1 MDEPSFLPGLR
12 GSVSESII
20 GLDVG
25 TTVAKAV
32 LFDPSGSPVSGQSP
46 SGSSP
51 SGRSPAGIEL
61 RVAGQAYRL
70 HIPRPGWV
78 ELEPEDV
85 WQATLQVLR
94 AAASGAPSGTRIR
107 AISLATQ
114 GGTLIP
120 CRADG
125 TPTHRAITWMDQRSQ
140 DLAARW
146 RAEGVADRVR
156 QISGWSPEPGLP
168 LLTIGWLRQARPS
181 VFATTERFL
190 SVNDFLAQ
198 RLTGRTATNPSM
210 AGEML
215 LTDVAT
221 GQWSEELYG
230 LVGIGPGQLSPI
242 LPSEAPLGT
251 LLPDVAD
258 LVGLD
263 PQALVIN
270 GGQDHSCEALALGMT
285 SKGAGLLA
293 CGTAWVINGIAES
306 PSVDAI
312 PASMDLNHH
321 VVPGRWVVSQ
331 FLGGLGA
338 CLEWWLNQC
347 GPGWDLSMRSQR
359 TGQQAS
365 EKRDALWA
373 STNEALCGTVP
384 GCAGLVYLPQT
395 GARQVPG
402 AMQQGG
408 FAGLRLD
415 HSRAD
420 MGRAIM
426 EGAAYEL
433 RWALERLQRAGKAI
447 DEMWMIGGATESPLW
462 PQIVADVTGVP
473 LSLTQYAHGPAL
485 GAAILAG
492 MGLGIFD
499 SLEAGLAA
507 FRVSARTIEPGATHA
522 PAYDRQFAIY
532 QRLARSLAA

>member
-1 MDEPSFLPGLR
+1 
-12 GSVSESII
+12 VSESII

-32 LFDPSGSPVSGQSP
+32 LFDPSGTNPSGQA
-46 SGSSP
+46 P
-51 SGRSPAGIEL
+51 SGRASSGQAPSGAEL

-70 HIPRPGWV
+70 HTPRPGWA
-78 ELEPEDV
+78 ELDPDDI
-85 WQATLQVLR
+85 WQIALRMLR
-94 AAASGAPSGTRIR
+94 AVASGALPGTRIR
-107 AISLATQ
+107 AIALATQ

-125 TPTHRAITWMDQRSQ
+125 MPTYRAITWMDQRSY
-140 DLAARW
+140 DLAARR
-146 RAEGVADRVR
+146 RAGGVADRVR
-156 QISGWSPEPGLP
+156 QISGWSPQPGLP
-168 LLTIGWLRQARPS
+168 LLSIGWLRQARPE
-181 VFATTERFL
+181 VFAATERIR

-198 RLTGRTATNPSM
+198 CLTGRIATNPSM

-221 GQWSEELYG
+221 GQWSEELCG
-230 LVGIGPGQLSPI
+230 LVGIDPGRLSPI

-251 LLPDVAD
+251 LLPEVAG

-263 PQALVIN
+263 PQTVVIN

-285 SKGAGLLA
+285 SAGAGMLA
-293 CGTAWVINGIAES
+293 CGTAWVINGIVES

-347 GPGWDLSMRSQR
+347 GPGGDISVRSQR
-359 TGQQAS
+359 TGRQAS
-365 EKRDALWA
+365 ETRDALWA
-373 STNEALCGTVP
+373 SSNEALGATVP
-384 GCAGLVYLPQT
+384 GCAGLLYLPQT

-402 AMQQGG
+402 AAQRGG

-433 RWALERLQRAGKAI
+433 RWALECLQQAGKAF
-447 DEMWMIGGATESPLW
+447 DEMWMIGGATENPLW

-499 SLEAGLAA
+499 SLEAGLAG
-507 FRVSARTIEPGATHA
+507 FRMPVRTIEPGATHA
-522 PAYDRQFAIY
+522 PAYDRQFAVY